1 MSFFDPP
8 PPPPEPPE
16 EALEQKPWWGAPHNE
31 IGVSTGL
38 RLVLARTDDVAV
50 AVIDAVAF
58 SIGLNFTVA
67 VLRRTPSDSHRPE
80 YPFGRFAHA
89 RGTREPPP
97 DLLRFGV
104 EFSDGRK
111 ATTLGVPMFM
121 TAQEEA
127 EPEGPFLMPGG
138 GSGGDDY
145 WESSFWLWPLPP
157 PGPLVFVVEWPAEA
171 VALTR
176 HEVEAETIVE
186 AARHAEI
193 LWPTPPAGGSGVGW
207 TDY

>member
-1 MSFFDPP
+1 M
-8 PPPPEPPE
+8 
-16 EALEQKPWWGAPHNE
+16 
-31 IGVSTGL
+31 
-38 RLVLARTDDVAV
+38 LARTDDVAV

-67 VLRRTPSDSHRPE
+67 VLRRTPRDSHRPE

-157 PGPLVFVVEWPAEA
+157 PGPLVFVVEWPLRRFADTA
-171 VALTR
+171 RGRGGDHL
-176 HEVEAETIVE
+176 E
-186 AARHAEI
+186 AARTPKYSG
-193 LWPTPPAGGSGVGW
+193 PTPPAAAAGLGW
-207 TDY
+207 TDS